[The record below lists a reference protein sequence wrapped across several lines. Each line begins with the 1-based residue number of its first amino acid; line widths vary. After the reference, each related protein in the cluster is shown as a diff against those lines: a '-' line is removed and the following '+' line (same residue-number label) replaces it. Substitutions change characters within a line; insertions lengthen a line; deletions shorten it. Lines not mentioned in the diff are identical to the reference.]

1 MHWLLLFND
10 SKVDIFH
17 LHACSGDFSKDKNAY
32 VFLKKKH
39 PQEKNMSMFFEG
51 KKSLEKYDPPKKI
64 QDNPVIQVTVAAVFF
79 FLTAVEVKWMQRMF

>member
-1 MHWLLLFND
+1 MIQKLTSFIYML
-10 SKVDIFH
+10 VPVIFPKIKMPM
-17 LHACSGDFSKDKNAY
+17 F
-32 VFLKKKH
+32 FLKKKH

-79 FLTAVEVKWMQRMF
+79 FNGG